1 MTSKSFE
8 IDICD
13 DDDNG
18 LVSQTNTEPRIQN
31 VSNVS
36 EAKNPKLSSTDT
48 PNNEPYYTKRTVN
61 GSMEELDIDLEEEP
75 HFKSRT
81 GNTHHQEPPVGI
93 HSSNSGAASPRKG
106 RLAKPLPHSNLQ
118 HTPASLEGDSNFLLD
133 LPHKN
138 DDISGITIENC

>member
-81 GNTHHQEPPVGI
+81 GNI
-93 HSSNSGAASPRKG
+93 HSSNSGASPRKG